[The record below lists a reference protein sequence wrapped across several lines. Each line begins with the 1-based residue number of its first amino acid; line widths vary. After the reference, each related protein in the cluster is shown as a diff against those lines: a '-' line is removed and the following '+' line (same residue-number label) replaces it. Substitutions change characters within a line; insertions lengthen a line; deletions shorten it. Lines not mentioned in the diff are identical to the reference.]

1 MIPVLFPYTMSP
13 ADAFTFGSL
22 GRLNDAIT
30 CEATEAYSDHSY
42 QYTLEMEYPITGRLF
57 DDLVTH
63 NIILA
68 TPSLNTQPQAF
79 RIKKVTRPLNGIVK
93 IYAEHISYDLG
104 GLPVYM
110 TADATGAHNAIQA
123 AKNTAGV
130 TNPFYFSTDVP
141 NTSTV
146 MEHPDGPVTAREL
159 LLMDGGVQDTFGGE
173 WLWNNG
179 EVTLMQ
185 ARGMDSGLVLR
196 RGKNIS
202 DLEQDETM
210 DESFSGIF
218 PFWKGGD
225 TYVVLPERVLT
236 KQYALSDNIAIVDF
250 SRYFKKKPTVA
261 NLRSKAQNY
270 LDQKI
275 NANPTVS
282 TSVDFVLL
290 SQTLEH
296 KELASVEDLHVYD
309 VVHIVYST
317 LDINISAK
325 VCKTVYNVLLDRYE
339 AVEVGAVKQS
349 VYRAVKKIAEKTTQ
363 ASGGSVRQ
371 AASDE
376 VVDTGTS
383 GNWSY
388 RHWASGKKEAWFNGS
403 VSSGSTWTQSGNA
416 YRATWSQSIPAAVGF
431 DSTPHVLISIAQ
443 NTSAIYAIT
452 GYASSKTA
460 TSGYFF
466 RGQSANSSSSV
477 TISIY
482 AWTD

>member
-30 CEATEAYSDHSY
+30 CEVTEAYSDHSY

-110 TADATGAHNAIQA
+110 TADATGAYNAIQA
-123 AKNTAGV
+123 AKSTAGV

-146 MEHPDGPVTAREL
+146 MEHTDGPVTAREL

-185 ARGMDSGLVLR
+185 ARGRDSGLVLR

-236 KQYALSDNIAIVDF
+236 KQYALSENIAIVDF

-261 NLRSKAQNY
+261 SLRSKAQNY
-270 LDQKI
+270 LNQKI

-296 KELASVEDLHVYD
+296 KELTSVEDLHVYD

-317 LDINISAK
+317 LDIDISAK

-383 GNWSY
+383 GGWSY
-388 RHWASGKKEAWFNGS
+388 RHWASGKKEAWFRSS
-403 VSSGSTWTQSGNA
+403 VSTGSTWTASGNV
-416 YRATWSQSIPAAVGF
+416 YRASWSTTIPSAVGF
-431 DSTPHVLISIAQ
+431 ESAPNTLITLGASAQ
-443 NTSAIYAIT
+443 NVFTVNGGAT
-452 GYASSKTA
+452 SKTA
-460 TSGYFF
+460 ISGYAF
-466 RGQSANSSSSV
+466 RGQSSSSSSSL